1 MCMTD
6 LGRDLARRRVLLVLA
21 TSAGGTGRHV
31 GILAD
36 ALCAAG
42 VHVVVACPPAT
53 ADKFGFADSRSG
65 YVPVRISGR
74 PHPWHDAQTMATL
87 RRLARPA
94 DLVHAHGLRAGLLAG
109 LAAPRRRPLVV
120 TWHNAVLSGGAGAR
134 LSGLLE
140 RTVARRADIS
150 LCVSPDLETRVRA
163 LGGKDVR
170 YAPVSAP
177 PTAALRRTRAEVLAE
192 LGAGDRPVIL
202 TVARLHPQKGYPW
215 LLRAASQL
223 RDRRPV
229 PLFVAVGDGPSES
242 EMLEEIEA
250 SALPV
255 RLLGPRDDVP
265 DLLQAADMMVLPS
278 IWEGSPLAAQE
289 ALRAGVPFVGTTAG
303 GLPALVGD
311 GGVLV
316 PPRDAPALADA
327 ISEILDDPAYAA
339 ALRVR
344 ALAAA
349 SRLPTDACVVAQI
362 GQAYTSLLPDA
373 PEPSS

>member
-1 MCMTD
+1 MTD
-6 LGRDLARRRVLLVLA
+6 LGHDLAGRRVLLVLA
-21 TSAGGTGRHV
+21 TSAGGTGSHV

-36 ALCAAG
+36 ALSDAG
-42 VHVVVACPPAT
+42 VHIVVACPPAT
-53 ADKFGFADSRSG
+53 AERFGFANSRNG

-87 RRLARPA
+87 RRVARTA

-120 TWHNAVLSGGAGAR
+120 TWHNAVLSGGGGAR

-140 RTVARRADIS
+140 RRVARRADIS
-150 LCVSPDLETRVRA
+150 LCVSPDLETRVRS
-163 LGGKDVR
+163 LGGRDVR

-177 PTAALRRTRAEVLAE
+177 PAAARRRTRAEVLAE

-215 LLRAASQL
+215 LLQAAGRL
-223 RDRRPV
+223 RDRSPV

-255 RLLGPRDDVP
+255 RLLGRRSDVP

-278 IWEGSPLAAQE
+278 VWEGSPLAAQE

-316 PPRDAPALADA
+316 PPRDARALADA
-327 ISEILDDPAYAA
+327 ISQILDDPAYAS
-339 ALRVR
+339 ALRLR
-344 ALAAA
+344 ALSAA

-362 GQAYTSLLPDA
+362 GDAYTSLLPDA
-373 PEPSS
+373 PEPTS

>member
-1 MCMTD
+1 MTD
-6 LGRDLARRRVLLVLA
+6 PGHDLAGRRVLLVLA

-31 GILAD
+31 GVLAD
-36 ALCAAG
+36 ALSDAG

-53 ADKFGFADSRSG
+53 AERFGFTDSRTG

-74 PHPWHDAQTMATL
+74 PHPWHDTQTMATL
-87 RRLARPA
+87 RRVARTA

-120 TWHNAVLSGGAGAR
+120 TWHNAVLSGGGGAR
-134 LSGLLE
+134 LSGLLA
-140 RTVARRADIS
+140 RMVARRADIS
-150 LCVSPDLETRVRA
+150 LCVSPDLETRVRS
-163 LGGKDVR
+163 LGGRDVR

-177 PTAALRRTRAEVLAE
+177 PAAALRRTRAEVLAE

-215 LLRAASQL
+215 LLQAAGRL
-223 RDRRPV
+223 RDRSPV
-229 PLFVAVGDGPSES
+229 PLFVAVGDGPNES
-242 EMLEEIEA
+242 EMREEIEA

-255 RLLGPRDDVP
+255 RLLGRRNDVP

-278 IWEGSPLAAQE
+278 VWEGSPLAAQE

-327 ISEILDDPAYAA
+327 ISQILDDPAYAS
-339 ALRVR
+339 ALRLR
-344 ALAAA
+344 ALSAA

-362 GQAYTSLLPDA
+362 SEAYTSLLPDA
-373 PEPSS
+373 PEPTS